1 MNCCGVPQAARLQ
14 ILSPIQTAGRMALP
28 SFFLWGLGLCG
39 HLASGACSRDSR
51 TVRGQEMSACLTHLS
66 GVARELLPLQVAPI
80 QILSP
85 IQTAGRMALPS
96 FFYGVRQE
104 NFPTEGIPLA
114 QIRKK
119 MRRGESLLPVPHSY
133 QGSPENCL
141 HRRWRQRIAPT
152 AGGARELIPPQV
164 VLSTKSLDGCI
175 IMLSAAGDSRL
186 LIPNKGVSRH
196 EVFHL
201 PCCI

>member
-1 MNCCGVPQAARLQ
+1 MNSCGVPQAA
-14 ILSPIQTAGRMALP
+14 PIQNEPMPGRRGYAGEKVLCIPVLLP
-28 SFFLWGLGLCG
+28 
-39 HLASGACSRDSR
+39 R
-51 TVRGQEMSACLTHLS
+51 
-66 GVARELLPLQVAPI
+66 VARELLPARGGGPDGFAV
-80 QILSP
+80 
-85 IQTAGRMALPS
+85 
-96 FFYGVRQE
+96 FFYAGLGLCGRL
-104 NFPTEGIPLA
+104 TLA
-114 QIRKK
+114 HAAGTAELCGG
-119 MRRGESLLPVPHSY
+119 RRCLPVSLIF

-152 AGGARELIPPQV
+152 AGGARELPPPQV

-175 IMLSAAGDSRL
+175 IMLSAAGGSRL

>member
-1 MNCCGVPQAARLQ
+1 MPHSGARSRVAIACRSFSGALAGSSSRAAGCADASLWRTQPGCDSVPGFLWYPGGGAASEQLRCAAGGTDSDT
-14 ILSPIQTAGRMALP
+14 LSPIQTAGRMALP
-28 SFFLWGLGLCG
+28 SFSMGNLAVRVPLVHAVGTAELCG
-39 HLASGACSRDSR
+39 
-51 TVRGQEMSACLTHLS
+51 
-66 GVARELLPLQVAPI
+66 AR
-80 QILSP
+80 
-85 IQTAGRMALPS
+85 
-96 FFYGVRQE
+96 
-104 NFPTEGIPLA
+104 
-114 QIRKK
+114 KC
-119 MRRGESLLPVPHSY
+119 LPVSHSY
-133 QGSPENCL
+133 QGSPENCF
-141 HRRWRQRIAPT
+141 RRRRRQRADST

>member
-1 MNCCGVPQAARLQ
+1 MNSCGVLQAA
-14 ILSPIQTAGRMALP
+14 PIQNEPMPGRRGYAGEKVLCIPALLP
-28 SFFLWGLGLCG
+28 RVARELLPARGGGPDGFAVFFYAGLGLCG
-39 HLASGACSRDSR
+39 HLTTG
-51 TVRGQEMSACLTHLS
+51 
-66 GVARELLPLQVAPI
+66 
-80 QILSP
+80 
-85 IQTAGRMALPS
+85 
-96 FFYGVRQE
+96 
-104 NFPTEGIPLA
+104 TE
-114 QIRKK
+114 
-119 MRRGESLLPVPHSY
+119 MRRGENLLPVPHSY

-152 AGGARELIPPQV
+152 AGGARELPPPQV

-175 IMLSAAGDSRL
+175 IMLSAAGGSRL